1 MKKRGEERR
10 RAGEKRSSGAR
21 LDYTKN
27 YGSSLSEEEIMQACG
42 RAVKTGR
49 NRNDWRLLIG
59 VPMPRYGAIII
70 VSRRFRNIAVLGS
83 RFFPCFLRFSL
94 PPPAALP
101 FPSSSSSRILFS
113 SSSSSSLS
121 FSSSSSSSFL
131 LHPLGR
137 LARNIALRRAII

>member
-1 MKKRGEERR
+1 
-10 RAGEKRSSGAR
+10 
-21 LDYTKN
+21 
-27 YGSSLSEEEIMQACG
+27 MQACG

-59 VPMPRYGAIII
+59 VPTPRYGAIII
-70 VSRRFRNIAVLGS
+70 VSRRFRNTAVLGS

-121 FSSSSSSSFL
+121 FSSSSFL
-131 LHPLGR
+131 LHPSS
-137 LARNIALRRAII
+137 ARKIGAKYCATARHNLISIKFYDCAELRPAKEAAIVST